1 MIFAAGKGTRLK
13 PLTDTMPKAL
23 VEVGGQPLLKTILMK
38 LHDAGAT
45 RIVVNVHHFANQI
58 KDYLRLNHN
67 FGLDILI
74 SDETEQLLDTGG
86 GLRKAAPLFKPDEP
100 ILIHNVDILSN
111 VDLKAFYDQ
120 SCRNSF
126 DATLLVSLRQ
136 TQRYFVFDNHETLVG
151 WVNIATGEVK
161 SPVAAIKSMS
171 VVDISARYHLLAF
184 SGIHVVKPS
193 VLSAMQSWPEK
204 FGITDF
210 YISSCRQLRIGGSKV
225 DGLRLL
231 DVGKLNTLHEA
242 ESFIKTL

>member
-1 MIFAAGKGTRLK
+1 MIFAAGMGTRLK

-58 KDYLRLNHN
+58 KDYLSQNHN
-67 FGLDILI
+67 FGFDIRI
-74 SDETEQLLDTGG
+74 SDETERLLDTGG
-86 GLRKAAPLFKPDEP
+86 GLRKAAQLFKPDEP

-120 SCRNSF
+120 ACRSSF
-126 DATLLVSLRQ
+126 DATLLVSKRK
-136 TQRYFVFDNHETLVG
+136 TQRYLVFDEDRSLTG

-161 SPVAAIKSMS
+161 SPITAIKQMA
-171 VVDISARYHLLAF
+171 VNEIVNLYHLLAF

-210 YISSCRQLRIGGSKV
+210 YISSCRQLRIGGSEV

-231 DVGKLNTLHEA
+231 DVGKLDTLHEA